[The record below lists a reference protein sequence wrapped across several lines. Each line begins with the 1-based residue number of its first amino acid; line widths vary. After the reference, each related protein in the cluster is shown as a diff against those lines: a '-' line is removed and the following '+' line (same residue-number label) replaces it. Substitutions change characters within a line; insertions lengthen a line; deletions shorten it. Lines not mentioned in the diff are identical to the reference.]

1 MCSNGKSLRCAMA
14 RPVTE
19 TSTSCGQN
27 SNVEYGCVEMQGW
40 RKTMED
46 THFATKNF
54 CNNENLSFFAVYDG
68 HGGSEVSRWL
78 SVHMHRMV
86 ESFYR
91 TSNGRIDEALTK
103 AFLSVDDNLDTWCR
117 DSEDDTDE
125 LDGECLLKQLREIKE
140 TRMFELCDSRSTS
153 GGSSSDFGILDNR
166 PSCAQRGRPSMRPS
180 LSMSPASPVPVSE
193 KKGLRPSLSE
203 ELIHCGN
210 YSFGREYGW
219 DVGSTACAAVVSKDK
234 VYVANVG
241 DSRCV
246 LSKNGEAVDLS
257 VDHKPNT
264 PRERARIVAAGLDV
278 EHGRVNGALGLSRA
292 LGDLKYKNN
301 TRLCSTQQAV
311 TAVPDVACVDLQPEH
326 NFLVI
331 ASDGIFDVLSSQE
344 VVEFVYDNLIRGGDT
359 ALEVAEKLVR
369 HCLAPSCEGYH
380 GGTGMDNSTVVI
392 VDLRCRWKNQTK
404 GSSDKNRSIESGF
417 VECSKKRHLE
427 NKYAVAQKLNQKRTC
442 LQQVGIPVP
451 TMFRGRFSTSKPS

>member
-1 MCSNGKSLRCAMA
+1 
-14 RPVTE
+14 
-19 TSTSCGQN
+19 
-27 SNVEYGCVEMQGW
+27 
-40 RKTMED
+40 
-46 THFATKNF
+46 
-54 CNNENLSFFAVYDG
+54 
-68 HGGSEVSRWL
+68 
-78 SVHMHRMV
+78 MHRMV

-125 LDGECLLKQLREIKE
+125 MDRECLLKQLREIKE
-140 TRMFELCDSRSTS
+140 TRMFELCDRTRSTS
-153 GGSSSDFGILDNR
+153 SGSSSDSGNLDSR

-219 DVGSTACAAVVSKDK
+219 DVGSTACAAVVSEDK

-257 VDHKPNT
+257 VDHKPYT

-301 TRLCSTQQAV
+301 SRLCSTQQAV

-344 VVEFVYDNLIRGGDT
+344 VVEFVYDNLIRGGNT

-404 GSSDKNRSIESGF
+404 VSFDKNRSIESGF

-427 NKYAVAQKLNQKRTC
+427 NKYAAAQKWNQKRTC

-451 TMFRGRFSTSKPS
+451 FPAMFRERFSTSKPSQPSSIEDFVMS